1 MAKFLIIQN
10 PVAGNGSAEEYLPEI
25 ITAVERLKIPYVLK
39 KTVEKFDAQK
49 NVKEWMTPDI
59 TDIVVVGGDGT
70 LNEVVNGLYPHLKPI
85 RLISTGTGNDL
96 VKNLRDHT
104 MDNLLLTNNFHEIDL
119 FTVNGTVGINALGL
133 GFDGEVVNEMDEKD
147 LKINGMFAYMIFVL
161 SKLFKFRAPRY
172 HITADGIDYRGKYY
186 ITCVGNGMAVG
197 GGFFLTPKAH
207 IEDGNLDI
215 CLIRDMPMILRP
227 YYLIKVMMKKH
238 PGDKKVIYK
247 QFKEMIIRSSRV
259 IMGQLDGQLVSGREF
274 VVKVVKEKLHIVS
287 HKY

>member
-1 MAKFLIIQN
+1 MTKFLIIQN
-10 PVAGNGSAEEYLPEI
+10 PAAGNGSSIEYLPEI
-25 ITAVERLKIPYVLK
+25 ISTVERLKIPYLIK
-39 KTVEKFDAQK
+39 QTNAKFDAQEH
-49 NVKEWMTPDI
+49 VKEWVTPDI

-96 VKNLRDHT
+96 VKNLKNHT
-104 MDNLLLTNNFHEIDL
+104 MDNLFLTNDFHTIDL
-119 FTVNGTVGINALGL
+119 FTVNDTVGINALGL
-133 GFDGEVVNEMDEKD
+133 GFDGEVVKEMDDKN

-186 ITCVGNGMAVG
+186 ITCVGNGKAVG

-215 CLIRDMPMILRP
+215 CLIRDIPMILRP
-227 YYLIKVMMKKH
+227 YYLIKVILKIH
-238 PGDKKVIYK
+238 PEDKKVIYK
-247 QFKEMIIRSSRV
+247 HFKEMVIRSSRV
-259 IMGQLDGQLVSGREF
+259 IMGQVDGQLVTGKEF
-274 VVKVVKEKLHIVS
+274 IVKIVKEKLHIVS
-287 HKY
+287 HKH

>member
-10 PVAGNGSAEEYLPEI
+10 PAAGNGSAENYLPEVI
-25 ITAVERLKIPYVLK
+25 SAIERLQIPYVLK
-39 KTVEKFDAQK
+39 KTAKKFDAQD
-49 NVKEWMTPDI
+49 NVKEWVTPDI

-96 VKNLRDHT
+96 VKNLKNHT
-104 MDNLLLTNNFHEIDL
+104 MDNLFLTNEFNQIDL
-119 FTVNGTVGINALGL
+119 FTVNDRIGINALGL
-133 GFDGEVVNEMDEKD
+133 GFDGEVVSEMDEKD

-172 HITADGIDYRGKYY
+172 HITADGVDYRGKYY

-207 IEDGNLDI
+207 IADGNLDI
-215 CLIRDMPMILRP
+215 CLIRDIPMILRP
-227 YYLIKVMMKKH
+227 YYLIKVILKIH
-238 PGDKKVIYK
+238 PSDKKVIYR
-247 QFKEMIIRSSRV
+247 QFKEMIIRSSRQ
-259 IMGQLDGQLVSGREF
+259 IMGQLDGQLVTGKDF
-274 VVKVVKEKLHIVS
+274 VIKLIGEKLHIVS
-287 HKY
+287 HKH

>member
-10 PVAGNGSAEEYLPEI
+10 PAAGNGSAENYLPEVI
-25 ITAVERLKIPYVLK
+25 SAIERLQIPYVLK
-39 KTVEKFDAQK
+39 KTAKKFDAQD
-49 NVKEWMTPDI
+49 NVKEWVTPDI

-96 VKNLRDHT
+96 VKNLKNHT
-104 MDNLLLTNNFHEIDL
+104 MDNLFLTNEFNQIDL
-119 FTVNGTVGINALGL
+119 FTVNDRIGINALGL
-133 GFDGEVVNEMDEKD
+133 GFDGEVVSEMDEKD

-172 HITADGIDYRGKYY
+172 HITADGVDYRGKYY

-215 CLIRDMPMILRP
+215 CLIRDIPMILRP
-227 YYLIKVMMKKH
+227 YYLIKVILKIH
-238 PGDKKVIYK
+238 PSDKKVIYR
-247 QFKEMIIRSSRV
+247 QFKEMIIRSSRQ
-259 IMGQLDGQLVSGREF
+259 IMGQLDGQLVTGKDF
-274 VVKVVKEKLHIVS
+274 VIKLIGEKLHIVS
-287 HKY
+287 HKH